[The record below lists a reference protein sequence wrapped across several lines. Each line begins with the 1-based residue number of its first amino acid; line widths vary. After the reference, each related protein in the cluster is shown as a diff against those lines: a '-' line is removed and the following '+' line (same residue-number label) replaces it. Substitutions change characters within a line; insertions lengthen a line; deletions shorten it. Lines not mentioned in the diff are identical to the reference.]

1 MRKGFTLIE
10 LIAVIIILGIVT
22 SISYPKILDVIEKSR
37 ISAFDSAKKN
47 IISAAKNKYI
57 ASVNDSKIT
66 EYNVVD
72 LIEDG
77 YVSSNTKNPI
87 TGKDYEK
94 EVKVVVVNEDNN
106 IKFYYVNG
114 NTMYDVIKR
123 ENNAENEYDDY
134 IFKGNA
140 NNNYI
145 SFNEEIYRIIKVD
158 SYGYTYIIKDV
169 SDNNI
174 QKKDINTYLNHNI
187 NDEIKENYVKYI
199 ESDEGILSKDL
210 YELTIEN
217 SSSYILKNKNMWIKQ
232 GDDYKILNV
241 DTDEITDASN
251 NDIASVKNVLKLK
264 NIFVVEKGDGTQ
276 FNPYTINILNY

>member
-1 MRKGFTLIE
+1 MKKGFTLIE
-10 LIAVIIILGIVT
+10 LIAVIVILAIVMAV
-22 SISYPKILDVIEKSR
+22 SYPKMLSVIEKSK

-123 ENNAENEYDDY
+123 EDNADNEYDDY
-134 IFKGNA
+134 IFKGNTE
-140 NNNYI
+140 NNYI
-145 SFNEEIYRIIKVD
+145 SFNEEMYRIIKVD

-169 SDNNI
+169 SVNNV
-174 QKKDINTYLNHNI
+174 QKRDINTYLNHNI

-217 SSSYILKNKNMWIKQ
+217 NNSYLLKNKNTWLK
-232 GDDYKILNV
+232 DNNDYKILSV
-241 DTDEITDASN
+241 DTGEILDASD
-251 NDIASVKNVLKLK
+251 NDYASVKNVLKLK
-264 NIFVVEKGDGTQ
+264 NIFVVEKGDGSK

>member
-1 MRKGFTLIE
+1 MNKGFTLIE
-10 LIAVIIILGIVT
+10 LIAVIIILGVVS
-22 SISYPKILDVIEKSR
+22 SISYPKILDVIEKSK

-57 ASVNDSKIT
+57 ASINDSKII

-123 ENNAENEYDDY
+123 EDNAENEYDDY
-134 IFKGNA
+134 IFKGNTE
-140 NNNYI
+140 NNYI
-145 SFNEEIYRIIKVD
+145 SFNEDIYRIIKVD
-158 SYGYTYIIKDV
+158 SYGYTYIVKDV

-174 QKKDINTYLNHNI
+174 PKRDINTYLGHNI
-187 NDEIKENYVKYI
+187 NDEIKENYINYI
-199 ESDEGILSKDL
+199 ENNEGILTKDL
-210 YELTIEN
+210 YELTMEN
-217 SSSYILKNKNMWIKQ
+217 NNSYLLKNKNVWIK
-232 GDDYKILNV
+232 DNNDYKILSV
-241 DTDEITDASN
+241 DTNEMLDASD
-251 NDIASVKNVLKLK
+251 NDYASVKNVLKLK
-264 NIFVVEKGDGTQ
+264 NIFVVEKGDGSK